1 MHKRLEHMK
10 ETLMCAVEM
19 ELCNLGEVDTEEL
32 GAAIDMIK
40 DLEEAIYYCT
50 VTEAMKSSGNAEI
63 EMEMKKSDQHK
74 QSKETEN
81 EGRMYGGYRYYP
93 MMYGGGEEDMMYAR
107 RRRADG
113 TFYADEG
120 EGSSYARGSRGSS
133 YAGGGSQGGGSS
145 SYAERNRGSSYA
157 EGGQQGGGGQSG
169 SSGGSSGGSSY
180 ADSGSSYNSMYGG
193 SYAERDERE
202 GRSYNSRRTYMEA
215 KDMKRDKAT
224 QLREL
229 EKYMQELSQDVT
241 EMISD
246 ASPEERQYLE
256 KKITML
262 ASKIGQMK

>member
-1 MHKRLEHMK
+1 MHNKLEHMK

-50 VTEAMKSSGNAEI
+50 VTEAMKGGGDSEI
-63 EMEMKKSDQHK
+63 EMEMKKSDHHK
-74 QSKETEN
+74 QSKETED
-81 EGRMYGGYRYYP
+81 EGRMYGGSRYYP
-93 MMYGGGEEDMMYAR
+93 MMYENGEDMMYAR

-113 TFYADEG
+113 TFYADG
-120 EGSSYARGSRGSS
+120 GRGGSSYARNGGGGSS
-133 YAGGGSQGGGSS
+133 YADGNGGSS
-145 SYAERNRGSSYA
+145 YVDGGQSGSSYA
-157 EGGQQGGGGQSG
+157 NGGQQGGGGQTG
-169 SSGGSSGGSSY
+169 SSGGSSSY
-180 ADSGSSYNSMYGG
+180 ADGGSSYNSMYGG
-193 SYAERDERE
+193 PMYAERDERE
-202 GRSYNSRRTYMEA
+202 GRSYNSRRMYMEA

-241 EMISD
+241 DMIAD
-246 ASPEERQYLE
+246 ASLEEKQYLE
-256 KKITML
+256 KKITAL